1 MIRVVAALALA
12 MLTACQ
18 REERDTRVDPPVAAA
33 LGQYALMPNRIGGA
47 TPEIYAAL
55 DSPYESNS
63 YNLSE
68 GKRLYEW
75 FNCKG
80 CHADGGGL
88 SGPAFIDG
96 WWRYGPDMVSIVATL
111 REGRPRGMPS
121 YRDRLTDE
129 QMWQL
134 AGYIQTLGAYTAKTA
149 APSRSDAMQTRPA
162 ENRAPAAAALSDPP
176 SR

>member
-1 MIRVVAALALA
+1 MIRVIAVLALA
-12 MLTACQ
+12 MLAACQ
-18 REERDTRVDPPVAAA
+18 REERDTRLDPPVAAA
-33 LGQYALMPNRIGGA
+33 LAQYALMPNRIGGA
-47 TPEIYAAL
+47 TPDVYGAL
-55 DSPYESNS
+55 DRPYESS
-63 YNLSE
+63 SFNLSE

-96 WWRYGPDMVSIVATL
+96 WWHYGPDMVSIVATL

-121 YRDRLTDE
+121 YRDKLTDE

-134 AGYIQTLGAYTAKTA
+134 AGYIQTLGAYSARTS
-149 APSRSDAMQTRPA
+149 APSRADAMQTRPA
-162 ENRAPAAAALSDPP
+162 ENRAPAAATLSDPP